1 MLDEILEKCKSQGDK
16 KGLDYISKTKTSTSG
31 GIVLVKSKEETP
43 NQETS
48 SSTLSLFTH
57 CKKSEYTQSRCHTR
71 FLESYESQLNRL
83 VNEFKSLKNNILNT
97 MRGKKTNIE
106 LKTQQSSS
114 ESPPKT
120 SVDEKR

>member
-48 SSTLSLFTH
+48 SSLSLFTH
-57 CKKSEYTQSRCHTR
+57 YKKSEYTQSRCHTR

-97 MRGKKTNIE
+97 MRGKKTNTE